1 MENNASTEEQS
12 AKNDTLLFMSLPEE
26 YKAVLIRHYGP
37 QPEPGKNNFSAHPI
51 QSIQSLTE
59 REKCILDGQYMVSP
73 FFSIQIIYK
82 VKGEIQQSRFD
93 QAAQAIFARNPMLRS
108 NYCKLGK
115 EMARIV
121 FDARMPD
128 ITYRNMSQMSA
139 STLNSSLHKIM
150 TEEKRHPFNPVS
162 GSLVRFY
169 VINTG
174 KNESAVIVTQ
184 SILTALNWNAHELI
198 AITTGTPVLSP
209 ENMAGVYISEQEP
222 ALSRVVLA
230 YWKNLLKDLPPMPD
244 VPGRKPSAKGYEPAE
259 YELKIAARDFKALM
273 ERSNGNKNMLM
284 TLLQTTWGLL
294 LQYVSG
300 SQDTY
305 YSILLPDNC
314 ARLRN
319 ATATTGVINPM
330 IIRLKCNN
338 SETMKDIAG
347 QQFRQIITSQSYP
360 CTRIKDLYREL
371 GFLKITELFTH
382 FLSFH
387 TLSMQTMTYAKSE
400 SSPDG
405 RVSDM
410 HSWEPS
416 LYDLGVYFHLDD
428 QGLRI
433 IFVYNHSNFVF
444 YGIERLAKYYE
455 IVLHSFMANWENR
468 FEDFESSLHEHLAG
482 IRGNKLDANIKQQKR
497 IDFFSQLELFEEL
510 PKQDLKTLAASAQ
523 MKIYFENDK
532 IPRVDQE
539 DALLFIV
546 DGNVARSIDDS
557 SNFTPL
563 DIRRE
568 NSCINEH
575 ILVSSTAFRLSLQI
589 VSERAHILSLPI
601 SAVRINDT
609 LMKKM
614 QDHALKA
621 IDRFQQSTGKQEP
634 ETEQE

>member
-1 MENNASTEEQS
+1 MEKNASTEEQS

-26 YKAVLIRHYGP
+26 YKAILVRHYGP
-37 QPEPGKNNFSAHPI
+37 QPEAGKNNFSAHPI

-150 TEEKRHPFNPVS
+150 TEEKRRPFNPVS

-198 AITTGTPVLSP
+198 AIANGASGLSP
-209 ENMAGVYISEQEP
+209 ENLAGVYISEQE
-222 ALSRVVLA
+222 ASLSRVTLT
-230 YWKNLLKDLPPMPD
+230 YWKKLLKELPAMPD
-244 VPGRKPSAKGYEPAE
+244 VPGHKPAPKAYEPAE
-259 YELKIAARDFKALM
+259 YELKIAARDFKSLM
-273 ERSNGNKNMLM
+273 ERANGNKNMLM

-305 YSILLPDNC
+305 YSLLLPDNC

-319 ATATTGVINPM
+319 ATATTGIINPM
-330 IIRLKCNN
+330 IIRLTCNQTD
-338 SETMKDIAG
+338 TMEEIAG
-347 QQFRQIITSQSYP
+347 QQFRQMITSQSYP
-360 CTRIKDLYREL
+360 CTRIKDLYREF

-387 TLSMQTMTYAKSE
+387 TFSMHTMTYAKSE

-405 RVSDM
+405 RVTDM

-416 LYDLGVYFHLDD
+416 LYDLGIYFHLDE
-428 QGLRI
+428 QGLRAV
-433 IFVYNHSNFVF
+433 FVYNSSNFVF

-455 IVLHSFMANWENR
+455 IVLHSFMANWKNSFEN
-468 FEDFESSLHEHLAG
+468 FESALHEHLAG

-497 IDFFSQLELFEEL
+497 LDFFAQLDLFAELQ
-510 PKQDLKTLAASAQ
+510 KQELKTLAATAQ
-523 MKIYFENDK
+523 MKVYFENDK

-539 DALLFIV
+539 DAVLFVV
-546 DGNVARSIDDS
+546 DGNVARSIEDAS
-557 SNFTPL
+557 GFTPL
-563 DIRRE
+563 DICKE
-568 NSCINEH
+568 NSCLNEH
-575 ILVSSTAFRLSLQI
+575 VLVSSTAFKLSLQV
-589 VSERAHILSLPI
+589 VSERIHVLSLPI
-601 SAVRINDT
+601 SAIRTNDT
-609 LMKKM
+609 IMKKM
-614 QDHALKA
+614 QANALKE
-621 IDRFQQSTGKQEP
+621 IDMFQRSAGKQKQ